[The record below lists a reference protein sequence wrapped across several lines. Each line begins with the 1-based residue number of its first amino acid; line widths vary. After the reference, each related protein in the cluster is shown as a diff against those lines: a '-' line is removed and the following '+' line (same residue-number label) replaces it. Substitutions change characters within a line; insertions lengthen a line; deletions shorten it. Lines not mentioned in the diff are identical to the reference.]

1 MKSIELYD
9 IKRLVVVDK
18 NAKKTLFLVDISFFK
33 DYIIVFYHKKMG
45 LLDIYSTDIV
55 VKW

>member
-18 NAKKTLFLVDISFFK
+18 NAKKTLFSLDIPFVK

-45 LLDIYSTDIV
+45 LF
-55 VKW
+55 